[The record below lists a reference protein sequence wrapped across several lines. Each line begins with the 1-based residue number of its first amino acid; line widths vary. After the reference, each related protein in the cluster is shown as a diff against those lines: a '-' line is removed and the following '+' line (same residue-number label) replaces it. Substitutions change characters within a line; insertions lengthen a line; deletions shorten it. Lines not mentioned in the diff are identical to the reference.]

1 MKNGNRKTKQNAMY
15 KGISLTKQKKIVAKR
30 NLNPAYVEN
39 DHKSEKTVFKAEGMK
54 NSSKK
59 MG

>member
-1 MKNGNRKTKQNAMY
+1 MY